1 MEASQKKI
9 GKYDIVAPLGK
20 GAMGVVYKA
29 FDPMIRRFVALKT
42 IHLGFT
48 EPPDD
53 DIAQRFHREAQAAG
67 NLNHQN
73 IVGIYEYGEDAG
85 RAFIAMQYVEG
96 QTLVDLLKQ
105 KYRFTLADIQLILTS
120 VLSALDYSHRMGVI
134 HRDIKP
140 GNIML
145 DNTGTVK
152 VMDFGIA
159 RIESSDLTRTGT
171 ILGTPGYMSPEQLL
185 GEAID
190 LRSDLYSAGIVL
202 FELLTGERAF
212 TGSSFASV
220 IYKVIHSDLS
230 PPSHLKPTVPGSL
243 DALVAKACA
252 KRAEDRYQ
260 TAGDFLTALNQAFA
274 TPVEEQRVDS
284 QSPAQRDPQR
294 ANIASSTV
302 HTAQRG
308 KKWIIPATLLVAV
321 AGLAIVAW
329 FMLPFVRERIQ
340 PTAGLPGTV
349 FRDCDTCPE
358 MVVIPAGQFIQ
369 GSLAMEKDREANEGH
384 GQLVAI
390 DYALAVSRHEIT
402 RAAFARFAADTGHE
416 GNGCNTYNGS
426 WEMDDRRSWRSPGYE
441 QDDSHPVTCISWND
455 TQAYLRW
462 LADKTGRKYRL
473 LSASEWEYAARAGIA
488 NNRAESVDP
497 TQICESANVADLTTG
512 ATYPGWTIFDCR
524 DNFIHTAPVGSF
536 QANAFGIHDMIGN
549 VFEWV
554 ADCWNDAY
562 EQAPLD
568 GSARMA
574 GDCRLHVLRGGSWF
588 TPPEYVR
595 AAFRNRFDSD
605 YRSSSFGFRVA
616 RLP

>member
-53 DIAQRFHREAQAAG
+53 DIAQRFQREAQAAG

-96 QTLVDLLKQ
+96 RTLVDLLKQ
-105 KYRFTLADIQLILTS
+105 KHPFTLADIQLILTS

-212 TGSSFASV
+212 IGSSFASV
-220 IYKVIHSDLS
+220 IYKVIHSDLA
-230 PPSHLKPTVPGSL
+230 PPSRLKPSVPGSL

-260 TAGDFLTALNQAFA
+260 SASNFLTALNQALA
-274 TPVEEQRVDS
+274 TRGADQRVAG
-284 QSPAQRDPQR
+284 QSPAQPDSQR
-294 ANIASSTV
+294 EKIASSDV
-302 HTAQRG
+302 HKAQRG
-308 KKWIIPATLLVAV
+308 RQWVIPATLLAAV
-321 AGLAIVAW
+321 AGLALAVW
-329 FMLPFVRERIQ
+329 FLLPAHRESIQ
-340 PTAGLPGTV
+340 TAAGLPGTV
-349 FRDCDTCPE
+349 FKDCETCPE

-369 GSLAMEKDREANEGH
+369 GSLATEKDREANEGH

-390 DYALAVSRHEIT
+390 DYALAVSRYEIT
-402 RAAFARFAADTGHE
+402 RAEFARFAADTGHE
-416 GNGCNTYNGS
+416 GIGCNT
-426 WEMDDRRSWRSPGYE
+426 
-441 QDDSHPVTCISWND
+441 
-455 TQAYLRW
+455 
-462 LADKTGRKYRL
+462 
-473 LSASEWEYAARAGIA
+473 
-488 NNRAESVDP
+488 
-497 TQICESANVADLTTG
+497 
-512 ATYPGWTIFDCR
+512 
-524 DNFIHTAPVGSF
+524 
-536 QANAFGIHDMIGN
+536 
-549 VFEWV
+549 
-554 ADCWNDAY
+554 
-562 EQAPLD
+562 
-568 GSARMA
+568 
-574 GDCRLHVLRGGSWF
+574 
-588 TPPEYVR
+588 
-595 AAFRNRFDSD
+595 
-605 YRSSSFGFRVA
+605 
-616 RLP
+616 